1 MARRGWDR
9 NGGLVELAP
18 QRFVAK
24 RSSAMKIAQL
34 GRRGKMHLNKKDT
47 DIFLVIGTSA
57 SSSGEHYDLRTSE

>member
-34 GRRGKMHLNKKDT
+34 GLRGKMRLNKK
-47 DIFLVIGTSA
+47 G
-57 SSSGEHYDLRTSE
+57 Y